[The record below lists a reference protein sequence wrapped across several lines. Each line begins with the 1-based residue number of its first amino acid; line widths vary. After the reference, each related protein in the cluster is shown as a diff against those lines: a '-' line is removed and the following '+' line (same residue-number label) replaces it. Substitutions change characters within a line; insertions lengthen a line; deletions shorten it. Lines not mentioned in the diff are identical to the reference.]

1 MQYPETPSALGIG
14 LQLGCSIGG
23 MLYQR
28 KSLVKRGWS
37 PGPVSASLAGISGFS
52 LYSAAILS
60 KQRASL
66 MFKSDGAFDVPNFNS
81 VQPMESKLAWP

>member
-28 KSLVKRGWS
+28 KSLKSLVKRGWS
-37 PGPVSASLAGISGFS
+37 PGPVSASLAGILGFS

-60 KQRASL
+60 K
-66 MFKSDGAFDVPNFNS
+66 
-81 VQPMESKLAWP
+81 